1 MIESEKLHRYNDLA
15 PRMARE
21 LVRLGD
27 LLDDQEDD
35 KLWDAVDPK
44 GTTRAIIDD
53 LLEIGASG
61 EPVDVPSVDR
71 VKASHMVVD
80 VLHICEKI
88 LADSNRAPR
97 IVSVQ
102 DLNALMQAVRD
113 VKQVIAQGGGYK
125 LFADVLRREK

>member
-1 MIESEKLHRYNDLA
+1 MIESEKLHRYSDLA

-125 LFADVLRREK
+125 LFVDVLRRER